1 MGLAMRCIVD
11 VCYSCRHTLG
21 GGHPSHSPRRIH
33 TAFVEEAESACR
45 GLWGEE
51 ACCRRYAAAPSLQ
64 WCPFRRRVARAA
76 VRSACRRMPLTQS
89 IVLRLSCVSRRCD
102 RGRGRVPA
110 ACGSAAA
117 GWAGRLDSG
126 AAASHR
132 RCGWQAAAASGSE
145 RARHSR
151 ARPVAGSRARGANI
165 ICRLCFCTRR
175 PFVAATTTPLTAA
188 LSIGTSSGVG
198 G

>member
-21 GGHPSHSPRRIH
+21 GGTPATVPAAYIPLSSKRQRVH
-33 TAFVEEAESACR
+33 ACR

-151 ARPVAGSRARGANI
+151 ARPVAGSRARGANM
-165 ICRLCFCTRR
+165 ICRLCFR
-175 PFVAATTTPLTAA
+175 
-188 LSIGTSSGVG
+188 G
-198 G
+198 GRLWL

>member
-1 MGLAMRCIVD
+1 MSATAVG
-11 VCYSCRHTLG
+11 TPWG

-33 TAFVEEAESACR
+33 TAFVEEAENACR

-132 RCGWQAAAASGSE
+132 RCGWQQAAAAWRQNCDVMAKWRVRRVPVAA
-145 RARHSR
+145 RARACMLSR
-151 ARPVAGSRARGANI
+151 GRAAPRFCLFAEIQQQCLNPMPE
-165 ICRLCFCTRR
+165 RL
-175 PFVAATTTPLTAA
+175 
-188 LSIGTSSGVG
+188 IG
-198 G
+198 